1 MNYIKKGF
9 IIIAIMFVVY
19 IAYDVVSV
27 FGTDSKKRSVNDSET
42 TTTELEDVESEGAKD
57 NNDSGIESDSK
68 FDVED
73 EFESESEYEICSEA
87 EENVEVMQAGAE
99 YAEAIPSHKEIDMEI
114 VYQNPELPTGCESV
128 ALTILLK
135 YYGFTDL
142 EKTTIASEYLIYD
155 DNYVIGYCGNPFSY
169 NGAGIYPPGLVKTA
183 NNFFDENQSTLN
195 AKDITG
201 STPQTIYKYVAN
213 GTPVIIWNTIHLYS
227 NNPSGSYTTYKGTT
241 YHWDYNE
248 HCVVMSGYDFNRNVV
263 IIHDP
268 VDGIVERDA
277 DEFWERYE
285 NLGSMAM
292 IVR

>member
-1 MNYIKKGF
+1 MNYIKKGCV
-9 IIIAIMFVVY
+9 IIFIMFVVY
-19 IAYDVVSV
+19 IAYDIASV
-27 FGTDSKKRSVNDSET
+27 
-42 TTTELEDVESEGAKD
+42 L
-57 NNDSGIESDSK
+57 ISDSNRAK
-68 FDVED
+68 RNSEEVATMTDYIAPSVAMETSVENGINVVL
-73 EFESESEYEICSEA
+73 EAEYEISSEA
-87 EENVEVMQAGAE
+87 GENVEVMQSERE
-99 YAEAIPSHKEIDMEI
+99 YAEALPSHKEIEMEI

-142 EKTTIASEYLIYD
+142 EKTTIASEYLVYN
-155 DNYVIGYCGNPFSY
+155 DNYVIGYCGDPFSY
-169 NGAGIYPPGLVKTA
+169 GGAGIYPPGLVKTA
-183 NNFFDENQSTLN
+183 NNFFDENQSMLN

-201 STPQTIYKYVAN
+201 SSPQTIYKYVAN
-213 GTPVIIWNTIHLYS
+213 GTPVVIWNTIHLYN

-268 VDGIVERDA
+268 IDGIVERDA